1 MSKEAAIQEIQVL
14 RKDLGDHNFSYYILA
29 DPIIPDVE
37 YDRLMLRLK
46 TLESLHPELVTSDSP
61 TQRVGISP
69 IGEFK
74 EVSHLSP
81 MLSLDN
87 VFNDD
92 ELISFDQRL
101 KDRLGPQAGRH
112 KDIEY
117 VAEPK
122 LDGVAVN
129 LRYESGSLVLASTR
143 GDGNRGEDVTH
154 NVRTISSIPLRLYGE
169 NLPSLIEV
177 RGEVFMPKS
186 GFLSYNQ
193 RALVRGEKLFM
204 NPRNAAAGSLRQ
216 LDSRVTA
223 ARPLDVFFYSIGE
236 FNGEHNPSSHLEV
249 LEMLHGYGLKVCPD
263 WKLISGVESCLRYYS
278 YLQTKRNN
286 LPYEIDGIVYKA
298 NRLEYQGLLG
308 SSSRAPRWAVAHKFP
323 AQEEFTVIEDVE
335 FQVGRTGSITPV
347 ARLRKVFVGGVN
359 VSSAT
364 LHNMDE
370 LLRKDVRVGDTVI
383 VRRAGDVIPEVVKVA
398 KEFRSANSQPV
409 ELPTQCPVCQSDI
422 GHEEGEVVVRCMGGF
437 LCSAQR
443 KEGIRHFASRQA
455 LDIKGLGVKVID
467 QLVDSQLINDP
478 SDLYEL
484 TLEQLSDL
492 ERMGGKSAANLIES
506 LEKSKSTT
514 FARFLYALGIREVGE
529 VTASALTEHFRSL
542 EELISADENALLEIS
557 DVGVVVAKNV
567 KKFFDDIKNQTIVAR
582 LIGTGI
588 NWPDYDNA
596 VGKGTLLEGQTVVL
610 TGSLT
615 SMTRNEAKE
624 ILRFMGA
631 KVTSSISKSTNLVI
645 AGDAPGSKVDKA
657 RSLGI
662 KIYDES
668 AWLKLLNRN

>member
-1 MSKEAAIQEIQVL
+1 MSKEAVIQEIHVL
-14 RKDLGDHNFSYYILA
+14 RKDLGDHNFLYYILD

-46 TLESLHPELVTSDSP
+46 ALESLHPELVTSDSP

-101 KDRLGPQAGRH
+101 KDRLEPQTGKH

-263 WKLISGVESCLRYYS
+263 WKLLSGVESCLRYYS
-278 YLQTKRNN
+278 YLQTKRND

-478 SDLYEL
+478 ADLYEL
-484 TLEQLSDL
+484 TLEQLSGL

-557 DVGVVVAKNV
+557 DVGVVVAKNI
-567 KKFFDDIKNQTIVAR
+567 KNFFNDIKNQTIVAR
-582 LIGTGI
+582 LIGIGI

-596 VGKGTLLEGQTVVL
+596 VEKGTLLEGQIVVL

-615 SMTRNEAKE
+615 TMTRNEAKE
-624 ILRFMGA
+624 ILRVMGA
-631 KVTSSISKSTNLVI
+631 KVTSSVSKSTNLVI

-662 KIYDES
+662 EIYDES